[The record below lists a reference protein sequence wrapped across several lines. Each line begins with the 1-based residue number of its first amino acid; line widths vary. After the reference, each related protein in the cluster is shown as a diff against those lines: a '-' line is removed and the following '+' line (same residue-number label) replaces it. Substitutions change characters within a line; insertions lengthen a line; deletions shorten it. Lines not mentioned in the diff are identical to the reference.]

1 MAAPLHCSSWQRFF
15 TAYCKPSLERG
26 AGKLKKACPVCRSSQ
41 TSRRGAAPARKDKH
55 PGGNPHRATASDYGN
70 WECALGDASSVTS
83 NTSETAIGR
92 TGENRRKVTMG
103 LNLLN
108 CSVDKCFAN
117 TSWHQNHLVVVW
129 SLSHIWFLFDPMGCS
144 PPGFSVHRIF
154 QVIILEWVAISS
166 SRGSSWPR
174 DRTHFSCIVRHIL
187 YHWATGESPERC
199 AETHITRDNLP
210 SVGEWINR
218 GPFKQWNTI
227 QF

>member
-1 MAAPLHCSSWQRFF
+1 MAAPLHYSSGQRFF

-41 TSRRGAAPARKDKH
+41 TSRRGAAPVRMDKH
-55 PGGNPHRATASDYGN
+55 PGGNPHRATASDCGN
-70 WECALGDASSVTS
+70 WGCTLGDESSVTS
-83 NTSETAIGR
+83 NTSDTAIGR
-92 TGENRRKVTMG
+92 TGEKMSKSDKG
-103 LNLLN
+103 SNLLS

-154 QVIILEWVAISS
+154 QAIILEWVAISS

-174 DRTHFSCIVRHIL
+174 DRTHVSCIGRHIL
-187 YHWATGESPERC
+187 YH
-199 AETHITRDNLP
+199 
-210 SVGEWINR
+210 
-218 GPFKQWNTI
+218 
-227 QF
+227 